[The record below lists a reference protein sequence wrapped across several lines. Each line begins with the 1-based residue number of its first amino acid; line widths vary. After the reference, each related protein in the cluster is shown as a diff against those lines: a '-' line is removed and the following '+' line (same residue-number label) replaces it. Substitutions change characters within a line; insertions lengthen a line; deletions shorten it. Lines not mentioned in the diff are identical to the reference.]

1 MLSRHDTLTDEEED
15 ADNVIATVEIRG
27 ILGTLGVD
35 YWSTKLL
42 EIRVIMTH
50 SLPYL
55 LQWQRVNSLWN
66 AA

>member
-35 YWSTKLL
+35 Y
-42 EIRVIMTH
+42 
-50 SLPYL
+50 
-55 LQWQRVNSLWN
+55 
-66 AA
+66 